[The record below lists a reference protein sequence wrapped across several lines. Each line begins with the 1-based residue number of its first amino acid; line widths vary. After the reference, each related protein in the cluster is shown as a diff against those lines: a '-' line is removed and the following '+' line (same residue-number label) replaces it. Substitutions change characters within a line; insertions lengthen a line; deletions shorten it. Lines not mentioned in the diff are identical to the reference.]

1 MERHYTINQLST
13 ICKVSPQSI
22 YKLLSKNQ
30 PLVKQFSTRQGRK
43 IYYGQEVLDLLLKHY
58 NLTQEEGQTE
68 DTSTNA
74 PKTLSNAPEA
84 EVEDN
89 NTKPTI
95 EALQA
100 QIESQKKQIEEL
112 QKQLAEKEA
121 ERKQLLEQNGQVLLL
136 LSQERQELIKRLP
149 APKKTFGERLKG
161 FFGKKEAENQTQK
174 MQS

>member
-1 MERHYTINQLST
+1 MENRYTINQLAT
-13 ICKVSPQSI
+13 ICKVSTQSI

-30 PLVKQFSTRQGRK
+30 PTVKQFSTKQGRK
-43 IYYGQEVLDLLLKHY
+43 ILYGQEVLDLLLDHY
-58 NLTQEEGQTE
+58 GLRQDEGQTE

-74 PKTLSNAPEA
+74 SKTLSDAPEA

-89 NTKPTI
+89 STQTKI
-95 EALQA
+95 AALEA

-112 QKQLAEKEA
+112 QKQLADKEA

-136 LSQERQELIKRLP
+136 LSQERQERIKLLP
-149 APKKTFGERLKG
+149 APKKSFGERLKG

-174 MQS
+174 M